1 MAGGGLTPTGDCP
14 TYDCAA
20 LPTRT
25 FAASPVGTLDGWA
38 GNYGSFGF
46 GWSVSRSSALRRRKV
61 WLVLVVRGVG
71 KSFGDVVVLADVTF
85 TVEPGEVV
93 ALTGVNGSGKSTL
106 LRCIVGW
113 DTIDTGQVLFEGN
126 AFDEGRTAVRA
137 AVAVGIE
144 PGMDFSDLTVREH
157 LEFMARAH
165 GNDTPDAI
173 VGEVLDELDL
183 TVVADHFPFAL
194 SQGQQRRMGLASC
207 FVRPRRLLIL
217 DEPEQN
223 LDVQGRQWL
232 AEKIRAER
240 AAGVSV
246 LMACHNPDLVARVA
260 DSEVTLG
267 WEPDDDLEPLED
279 QG

>member
-1 MAGGGLTPTGDCP
+1 M
-14 TYDCAA
+14 
-20 LPTRT
+20 
-25 FAASPVGTLDGWA
+25 LD
-38 GNYGSFGF
+38 
-46 GWSVSRSSALRRRKV
+46 
-61 WLVLVVRGVG
+61 VRGVG

-113 DTIDTGQVLFEGN
+113 DSFDAGQVLFQG
-126 AFDEGRTAVRA
+126 AAYDEGRAAVRA
-137 AVAVGIE
+137 AVAVGVE
-144 PGMDFSDLTVREH
+144 PGTDFSDLTVREH

-165 GNDTPDAI
+165 GNNTPDAI
-173 VGEVLDELDL
+173 VGEVLAELDL
-183 TVVADHFPFAL
+183 SVVAEHFPFAL
-194 SQGQQRRMGLASC
+194 SQGQQRRLGLASC

-232 AEKIRAER
+232 AEKIRGER
-240 AAGVSV
+240 AVGVSV
-246 LMACHNPDLVARVA
+246 LMACHNPDLIAQVA

-267 WEPDDDLEPLED
+267 WESEPDQEPPEE
-279 QG
+279 QA